1 MQYPNTIGSSIFSV
15 STKRHSGFTL
25 IELLITLAIISIL
38 TAVAYPSYSNYTR
51 RSHISEGLTQLADL
65 RLQQEQYY
73 QDNRT
78 YLKDGS
84 TDECAV
90 LPKTNNYFTFTCTQV
105 TSNSF
110 TWTASSK
117 NNSSMGAADAY
128 QFTIDNNG
136 NQKTTIFD
144 GESKDLDCWQVNSTP
159 C

>member
-1 MQYPNTIGSSIFSV
+1 MQYPRLKSSKF
-15 STKRHSGFTL
+15 SGFTL

-38 TAVAYPSYSNYTR
+38 AAVAYPSYSNYTR

-84 TDECAV
+84 TDQCAV
-90 LPKTNNYFTFTCTQV
+90 LPKTNKYFTFSCTEV
-105 TSNSF
+105 SSTSF

-117 NNSSMGAADAY
+117 SDSSMGNADAY
-128 QFTIDNNG
+128 QFSIDNNG
-136 NQKTTIFD
+136 NQKTTMFD
-144 GESKDLDCWQVNSTP
+144 GESKNLDCWQVNSHP